1 MIQTEHLELRKFNPQ
16 DRESMLPLL
25 QNAEFMAF
33 SPTGAMNAEQAEVRF
48 QELVD
53 AFPKKGIGKFCV
65 VERSTGELIGYCG
78 IEMFKY
84 QDKEVVEHGYRLKTS
99 ARGNG
104 YAVEASQAVML
115 YAKETG
121 YTRLFA
127 FTESSHSQSQYIL
140 GKLGFKP
147 CGSGEYQ
154 NMPVNYFIK
163 RL

>member
-1 MIQTEHLELRKFNPQ
+1 MLQTKHLELRKFTPQ

-25 QNAEFMAF
+25 QNADFMAF

-53 AFPKKGIGKFCV
+53 AFPTKGIGKFCV
-65 VERSTGELIGYCG
+65 VERSRGELIGYCG
-78 IEMFKY
+78 IEAFKY
-84 QDKEVVEHGYRLKTS
+84 QGKEVVEHGYRLKTS
-99 ARGNG
+99 ARGHG
-104 YAVEASQAVML
+104 YATEASEAVMS
-115 YAKETG
+115 YAKEAG
-121 YTRLFA
+121 YTRLYA
-127 FTESSHSQSQYIL
+127 FTESTHSQSQHIL

-163 RL
+163 KL